1 MLKRVLTLIV
11 LVVAQPGCNINYG
24 ETSIPL
30 KS

>member
-1 MLKRVLTLIV
+1 LIV